1 MENDLIKL
9 YNTMLLV
16 ETKGESTKTMA
27 LCLNFVQQ
35 LIDKEKNKQSAQ
47 PTPEEGD

>member
-35 LIDKEKNKQSAQ
+35 LIDKSKQPA
-47 PTPEEGD
+47 PEEGD